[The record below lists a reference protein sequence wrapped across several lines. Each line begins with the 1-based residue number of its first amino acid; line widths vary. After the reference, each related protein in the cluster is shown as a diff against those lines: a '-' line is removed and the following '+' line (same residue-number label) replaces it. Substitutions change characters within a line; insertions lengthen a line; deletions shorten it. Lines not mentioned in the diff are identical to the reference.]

1 MALFKCTNS
10 FLLSAYS
17 RVHSKQVATEA
28 QPSLQAEHLQGRRHK
43 VHRRSLR
50 LRATELDP
58 HNTEY
63 SLCRDVHC
71 RYHRSWIEWSW
82 TLQISEN
89 QKKSD
94 SCRKGTIHTGQSYIL
109 ILHGS
114 PQMQSGR

>member
-1 MALFKCTNS
+1 MALFKCTNF

-17 RVHSKQVATEA
+17 RVRSKLVAAEA
-28 QPSLQAEHLQGRRHK
+28 QPSQQAEHLQGRRHK
-43 VHRRSLR
+43 VHMRSLR
-50 LRATELDP
+50 LRATELGP
-58 HNTEY
+58 HNTE
-63 SLCRDVHC
+63 CGPCIDVHC

-109 ILHGS
+109 ILHGA
-114 PQMQSGR
+114 PQVQSGR